1 MRSLNTALL
10 CAWIFRYQ
18 LNSNP
23 IWKRIVDYKYKT
35 DKPHILCCPNVGA
48 SPFWKKGVLWAMQV
62 AHMGIKWVIG
72 NGRKIRFWKD
82 HWICNNSLAIAYWPL
97 YVISEQQGKIVY
109 DVWDGENLMLT
120 LRRSMSS
127 STMNLWLELLSLMAL
142 SEEEDQILWN
152 FTSSGKY
159 TVQSLYTVINRR
171 GVTPQFVISIW
182 QNMIPPRVQF
192 FLWLLSN
199 NY

>member
-1 MRSLNTALL
+1 
-10 CAWIFRYQ
+10 
-18 LNSNP
+18 
-23 IWKRIVDYKYKT
+23 
-35 DKPHILCCPNVGA
+35 
-48 SPFWKKGVLWAMQV
+48 MQV

-82 HWICNNSLAIAYWPL
+82 HWICNNSLAIAYCPL
-97 YVISEQQGKIVY
+97 YVISEQQGNIVY

-120 LRRSMSS
+120 LRSMSS
-127 STMNLWLELLSLMAL
+127 STMNLWWELLSLMAL

-199 NY
+199 NC

>member
-1 MRSLNTALL
+1 
-10 CAWIFRYQ
+10 
-18 LNSNP
+18 
-23 IWKRIVDYKYKT
+23 
-35 DKPHILCCPNVGA
+35 
-48 SPFWKKGVLWAMQV
+48 MQV